1 MSVKTVNDLTVNN
14 TAISFEKLGVGAAV
28 TCEVQ
33 IRDDRGGTN
42 PINMAVASVLT
53 AGEQTAFNAIM
64 AKLYNAAKALAGFT
78 G

>member
-1 MSVKTVNDLTVNN
+1 MSAKTINDLTVNN
-14 TAISFEKLGVGAAV
+14 TAISFEKLGAAQPV

-33 IRDDRGGTN
+33 IRDDRGGQTPVN
-42 PINMAVASVLT
+42 FAVATVLT

-64 AKLYNAAKALAGFT
+64 VKLYNAAKTLAGFT